1 MSTIPGAEY
10 APIIAIIGG
19 RYQQP
24 SEGAEQQFR
33 SAEAVLHGTTLKTMG
48 GHVRRLSYSAPDD
61 PRALWRRA
69 ALALGATEE
78 EAMTAVLRADVIGC
92 INLQTY
98 DSRGSERS
106 RFATTTRWS
115 TPRGTWVGDGE
126 DLKRATAALCAK
138 IWGPR

>member
-1 MSTIPGAEY
+1 MTTIPGAEF

-48 GHVRRLSYSAPDD
+48 GHVRRLSCSDPDD
-61 PRALWRRA
+61 IRAIWRQA

-78 EAMTAVLRADVIGC
+78 EALHADFHRRELTLIGASDPC
-92 INLQTY
+92 KEWRLDVREWCAIRTL
-98 DSRGSERS
+98 
-106 RFATTTRWS
+106 ATLHL
-115 TPRGTWVGDGE
+115 PGCD
-126 DLKRATAALCAK
+126 DAYATAALCAHV
-138 IWGPR
+138 WGPR